1 MRIPV
6 LFAFGMIMAA
16 SAAAQAQVTAPVTPA
31 PQGLKPSA
39 VKPPVVTTPAPPA
52 ATAAPAPAVQSGA
65 AAAPEA
71 PRHHRHHRGLKA
83 MFERANV
90 THDGKLTP
98 EQAQASWPSV
108 ARHFAEIDK
117 DNRGYITMQQIHDWR
132 RAHRHHRR
140 HSTSHKVPATA
151 Q

>member
-6 LFAFGMIMAA
+6 LFALGIIMAA
-16 SAAAQAQVTAPVTPA
+16 AVAQAQVTAPVTPA
-31 PQGLKPSA
+31 PQGLKPSEL
-39 VKPPVVTTPAPPA
+39 KPPVVPVPGAPAVMPP
-52 ATAAPAPAVQSGA
+52 APAPSGV

-71 PRHHRHHRGLKA
+71 PRHHRHHRGLKE

-117 DNRGYITMQQIHDWR
+117 ENRGYITMEQIRDWR

-140 HSTSHKVPATA
+140 STSHKAPAAA